1 MRFIHLADLHF
12 GKSIHGVSLIDNQ
25 DQVVW
30 VERFLKIAQEI
41 RPDAVV
47 IAGDVYDRSAP
58 SGEAVALF
66 DRMITRLEQ
75 LEISVLLIAGNH
87 DSGQRLSF
95 AGGILAKQNIYI
107 AGTMEKKLMHVEKKD
122 EFGTVNFW
130 LMPYLFP
137 ALVADR
143 LEDESIRDYD
153 MAVRHLLQEQEI
165 DFSQRNV
172 LVAHQNVVADGKT
185 VEPGGSES
193 MVGGVGQVDFTAFDG
208 FDYVALGHIHSSYHV
223 GRNTVRYAGSPLCY
237 HFDEIKQPQKGP
249 VLVSMGE
256 KNKEIHME
264 TLVIE
269 PLHKMRE
276 IKGSYA
282 GVKEE
287 IEKQRSTEEYLRVVI
302 TDQRISPEISES
314 VRNLCR
320 SRNSIVMELVSEY
333 REYGDVS
340 DVEKRTGEKK
350 SVEEYFEELYKQRNH
365 ENEPDEK
372 DQKLFAFVG
381 EQVRH
386 ADETEKQCSEPDEG
400 EVDRLLA
407 FIMENYA
414 GGVK

>member
-172 LVAHQNVVADGKT
+172 LVAHQNVVADGRT

-340 DVEKRTGEKK
+340 DVEKRTGEKM

>member
-1 MRFIHLADLHF
+1 
-12 GKSIHGVSLIDNQ
+12 
-25 DQVVW
+25 
-30 VERFLKIAQEI
+30 
-41 RPDAVV
+41 
-47 IAGDVYDRSAP
+47 
-58 SGEAVALF
+58 
-66 DRMITRLEQ
+66 
-75 LEISVLLIAGNH
+75 
-87 DSGQRLSF
+87 
-95 AGGILAKQNIYI
+95 
-107 AGTMEKKLMHVEKKD
+107 
-122 EFGTVNFW
+122 
-130 LMPYLFP
+130 
-137 ALVADR
+137 
-143 LEDESIRDYD
+143 
-153 MAVRHLLQEQEI
+153 
-165 DFSQRNV
+165 
-172 LVAHQNVVADGKT
+172 
-185 VEPGGSES
+185 
-193 MVGGVGQVDFTAFDG
+193 
-208 FDYVALGHIHSSYHV
+208 
-223 GRNTVRYAGSPLCY
+223 
-237 HFDEIKQPQKGP
+237 
-249 VLVSMGE
+249 
-256 KNKEIHME
+256 
-264 TLVIE
+264 
-269 PLHKMRE
+269 MRE

-320 SRNSIVMELVSEY
+320 SRNSIVMALVSEY

>member
-172 LVAHQNVVADGKT
+172 LVAHQNVVADGRT

-193 MVGGVGQVDFTAFDG
+193 MVGGVGKVDFTAFDG

>member
-172 LVAHQNVVADGKT
+172 LVAHQNVVADGRT

-320 SRNSIVMELVSEY
+320 SRNSIVMALVSEY

>member
-172 LVAHQNVVADGKT
+172 LVAHQNVVADGRT